1 MSSCC
6 RMSKSFLLA
15 SGISG
20 HFCLH
25 AFRGKMVIK
34 TDVASH
40 LLLAPMALSGKWLL
54 RLKPG
59 QVQFHR
65 VVYMAMHWAAAFL
78 FPRPWQG
85 SFSLSTFCTYCF
97 RSLSLQ
103 LSWLSGTVW
112 LFSPVEVIFG
122 SQIAKG
128 TWQSVKQSA
137 AVPESFVFQQ
147 AKVVRLTANQL
158 VLAARAHTV
167 CWATEA
173 GWANGC
179 FLGYSSSLWGI
190 PGPEKVPVFCKG
202 CEISELLIVGFSAGF
217 IV

>member
-1 MSSCC
+1 M
-6 RMSKSFLLA
+6 
-15 SGISG
+15 
-20 HFCLH
+20 
-25 AFRGKMVIK
+25 
-34 TDVASH
+34 
-40 LLLAPMALSGKWLL
+40 
-54 RLKPG
+54 
-59 QVQFHR
+59 
-65 VVYMAMHWAAAFL
+65 
-78 FPRPWQG
+78 
-85 SFSLSTFCTYCF
+85 
-97 RSLSLQ
+97 
-103 LSWLSGTVW
+103 
-112 LFSPVEVIFG
+112 FSPVEVIFG

-158 VLAARAHTV
+158 VLAARALAV
-167 CWATEA
+167 SWATEP

-179 FLGYSSSLWGI
+179 FLEYSFSLRGI

>member
-6 RMSKSFLLA
+6 RMSMGFLLA

-25 AFRGKMVIK
+25 VFRGTMVIRM
-34 TDVASH
+34 DVASH
-40 LLLAPMALSGKWLL
+40 LLLAPIALSGKWLL
-54 RLKPG
+54 RLKRG
-59 QVQFHR
+59 HVQFHR
-65 VVYMAMHWAAAFL
+65 VVYMAMRWAAVFL

-97 RSLSLQ
+97 RSLLLQ

-112 LFSPVEVIFG
+112 LFSPVKVIFG

-179 FLGYSSSLWGI
+179 FLEYSPSLWGI